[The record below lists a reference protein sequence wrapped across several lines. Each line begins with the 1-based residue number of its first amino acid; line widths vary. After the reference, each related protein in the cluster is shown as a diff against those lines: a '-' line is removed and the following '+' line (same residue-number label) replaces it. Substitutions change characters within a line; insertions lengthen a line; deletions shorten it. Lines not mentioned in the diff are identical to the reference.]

1 MFYDSLTFSFIV
13 ALACLL
19 LISYKYIPGRGNSWL
34 AAQEGEKI
42 LIKFKIY
49 MPFVPA
55 IPILGLSPTEILTKS
70 IHTQGCSLYHCN
82 KQFTW
87 KYGKCPSIKEWISKS
102 WPGNMLSDSYEYHL
116 GKISV

>member
-1 MFYDSLTFSFIV
+1 MFYDSLTFSFII
-13 ALACLL
+13 AIACLS
-19 LISYKYIPGRGNSWL
+19 LISYKYTSGRGNSWL

-42 LIKFKIY
+42 LIKFKIC

-55 IPILGLSPTEILTKS
+55 IPILGFSPTEILT
-70 IHTQGCSLYHCN
+70 IHTHGCSLYHCN

-87 KYGKCPSIKEWISKS
+87 KYGKCPWVKEWISKS
-102 WPGNMLSDSYEYHL
+102 WPGNMLSDSYVNHL